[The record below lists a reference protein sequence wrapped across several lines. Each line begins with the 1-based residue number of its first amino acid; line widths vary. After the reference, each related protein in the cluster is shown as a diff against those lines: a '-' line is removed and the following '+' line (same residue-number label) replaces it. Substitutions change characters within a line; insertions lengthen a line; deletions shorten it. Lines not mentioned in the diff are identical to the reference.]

1 MSEENYE
8 EESYEEEQGE
18 GIAYL
23 NVIQD
28 FLYPDRYDT
37 LISKDLRAGNL
48 KEYELYAV
56 QTLLSFVN
64 FLQKNL
70 DLNDKEVAFFVYEVL
85 HDAKIIINLS
95 VSRNAKLLEMLRTT
109 IQKRIVE
116 EEKSTKFEK

>member
-1 MSEENYE
+1 MSKENYE
-8 EESYEEEQGE
+8 EEIYEEEQGE

-48 KEYELYAV
+48 KDYELYAV

>member
-8 EESYEEEQGE
+8 EEIYEEEQGE

-48 KEYELYAV
+48 KDYELYAV

>member
-1 MSEENYE
+1 MNEENYE